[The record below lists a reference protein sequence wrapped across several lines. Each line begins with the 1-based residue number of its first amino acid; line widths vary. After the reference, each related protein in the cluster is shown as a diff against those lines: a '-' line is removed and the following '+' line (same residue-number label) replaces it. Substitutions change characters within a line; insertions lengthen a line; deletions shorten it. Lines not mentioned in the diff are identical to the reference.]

1 MDKKLHSGIH
11 HPTLRLLQESGC
23 EITPHNLMY
32 PVFVV
37 CDDDAL
43 QPIGSMPGQSR
54 MGINKLKEHLEPLVA
69 KGLSSILIF
78 GVVECDMKDDQAT
91 NADSEKNPVVKALPL
106 LRKWFPNLLLA
117 CDVCLCPY
125 MSHGHCGVLDECGL
139 RNDESIA
146 RLAQVAVAYARAGA
160 HIVAPSDMM
169 DNRIKAI
176 KEGLIEA
183 KLENRVSV
191 LSYSAKFASNFYGPF
206 RDAAKS
212 APAFGDRRCYQL
224 PSGSKG
230 LAMRAVQRDVTEGAD
245 MLMVK
250 PGMPYLDILRQTK
263 DTFPSHPLY
272 VYQVSGEYAMLFYA
286 HMHGAFELKDALM
299 ESMKGFRRAGAD
311 CIITYFTPKI
321 LDILLEEK

>member
-37 CDDDAL
+37 CDDNSF
-43 QPIGSMPGQSR
+43 QPIASMPGQAR
-54 MGINKLKEHLEPLVA
+54 MGVNVLKDHLTPLVA
-69 KGLSSILIF
+69 KGLSAVLLF
-78 GVVECDMKDDQAT
+78 GVVDCDMKDERAT
-91 NADSEKNPVVKALPL
+91 HADSKENPVVKALPL
-106 LRKWFPNLLLA
+106 LREWFPNLLLA

-125 MSHGHCGVLDECGL
+125 MSHGHCGFIDEGGI
-139 RNDESIA
+139 RNGESIK
-146 RLAQVAVAYARAGA
+146 RLSEVCVAYGKAGA

-169 DNRIKAI
+169 DNRVRAI
-176 KEGLIEA
+176 KEALINNS
-183 KLENRVSV
+183 LDNRVS
-191 LSYSAKFASNFYGPF
+191 LLAYSAKFASNFYGPF
-206 RDAAKS
+206 RDAAQS

-230 LAMRAVQRDVTEGAD
+230 LAMRAVQRDVVEGAD

-263 DTFPSHPLY
+263 DSYPSHPLY
-272 VYQVSGEYAMLFYA
+272 VYQVSGEYAMLYFA
-286 HMHGAFELKDALM
+286 AENKAFDLKLALM

-311 CIITYFTPKI
+311 CIITYFTPQI
-321 LDILLEEK
+321 LDILQEEK